1 MRVRR
6 AARVVGNYYDVH
18 LKSVGLKGTQF
29 TLLNAIFLN
38 PSITITQLAD
48 LLLLNR
54 TTLNRN
60 LKPLERQGLVQ
71 TSPGKDQR
79 TRVLKLTQ
87 EGSSLLQSAL
97 PLWLEAQTG
106 VVETLGARTE
116 RLTEDLTRLDLQ
128 REPVHG
134 HCPADPEVAAEALP
148 QPLQAHCVFTRVMH
162 RVRTCSRHPEA

>member
-1 MRVRR
+1 MNSEDKDRLVGICRKVENSCMGMRVRR
-6 AARVVGNYYDVH
+6 AARVVGNYYDGH

-60 LKPLERQGLVQ
+60 LKPLERQGLVR

-97 PLWLEAQTG
+97 PLWLEAQSG
-106 VVETLGARTE
+106 VVETLGARTQ
-116 RLTEDLTRLDLQ
+116 RLTEDLTRLETL
-128 REPVHG
+128 EI
-134 HCPADPEVAAEALP
+134 
-148 QPLQAHCVFTRVMH
+148 
-162 RVRTCSRHPEA
+162 

>member
-1 MRVRR
+1 
-6 AARVVGNYYDVH
+6 
-18 LKSVGLKGTQF
+18 LKGTQF

-116 RLTEDLTRLDLQ
+116 RLTEDLTRLEKL
-128 REPVHG
+128 E
-134 HCPADPEVAAEALP
+134 
-148 QPLQAHCVFTRVMH
+148 T
-162 RVRTCSRHPEA
+162 

>member
-1 MRVRR
+1 MKKENTDRLTGICRKVEANCMGMRVRR

-60 LKPLERQGLVQ
+60 LKPLERQGLVR

-79 TRVLKLTQ
+79 TRVLILTQ
-87 EGSSLLQSAL
+87 EGRSILQSAL

-106 VVETLGARTE
+106 VVETMGTRMQ
-116 RLTEDLTRLDLQ
+116 RLAEDLSQLEKL
-128 REPVHG
+128 E
-134 HCPADPEVAAEALP
+134 
-148 QPLQAHCVFTRVMH
+148 
-162 RVRTCSRHPEA
+162 

>member
-1 MRVRR
+1 MNSEDKDRLVGICRKVENSCMGMRVRR
-6 AARVVGNYYDVH
+6 AARVVGNYYDGH

-60 LKPLERQGLVQ
+60 LKPLERQGLVR

-87 EGSSLLQSAL
+87 EGSGLLQSAL
-97 PLWLEAQTG
+97 PLWLEAQSG
-106 VVETLGARTE
+106 VVETLGARTQ
-116 RLTEDLTRLDLQ
+116 RLTEDLTRLETL
-128 REPVHG
+128 EI
-134 HCPADPEVAAEALP
+134 
-148 QPLQAHCVFTRVMH
+148 
-162 RVRTCSRHPEA
+162 

>member
-6 AARVVGNYYDVH
+6 AARVVGNYYDLH

-60 LKPLERQGLVQ
+60 LKPLEREGLVR
-71 TSPGKDQR
+71 TDPGKDQR

-87 EGSSLLQSAL
+87 EGRSILLRAL
-97 PLWLEAQTG
+97 PLWVEAQSG
-106 VVETLGARTE
+106 VVETLGSRIG
-116 RLTEDLTRLDLQ
+116 RLTEDLNQLEKL
-128 REPVHG
+128 E
-134 HCPADPEVAAEALP
+134 
-148 QPLQAHCVFTRVMH
+148 M
-162 RVRTCSRHPEA
+162 

>member
-116 RLTEDLTRLDLQ
+116 RLTEDLTRLEKL
-128 REPVHG
+128 E
-134 HCPADPEVAAEALP
+134 
-148 QPLQAHCVFTRVMH
+148 T
-162 RVRTCSRHPEA
+162 

>member
-1 MRVRR
+1 MNKEDNERLIGICRKVDNSCMGMRVRR

-60 LKPLERQGLVQ
+60 LKPLERQGLVR

-87 EGSSLLQSAL
+87 EGQSILKRTL
-97 PLWLEAQTG
+97 PSWLEAQSG
-106 VVETLGARTE
+106 VVELLGMRMQ
-116 RLTEDLTRLDLQ
+116 RLTEDLNELEKLEIQ
-128 REPVHG
+128 SEK
-134 HCPADPEVAAEALP
+134 
-148 QPLQAHCVFTRVMH
+148 
-162 RVRTCSRHPEA
+162 

>member
-1 MRVRR
+1 MIKEDKERLVGICRKVENSCMGTRVRR

-18 LKSVGLKGTQF
+18 LKSAGLKGTQF

-60 LKPLERQGLVQ
+60 LKPLERQGLVR

-106 VVETLGARTE
+106 VVETLGARTQ
-116 RLTEDLTRLDLQ
+116 RLTEDLTRLEKL
-128 REPVHG
+128 E
-134 HCPADPEVAAEALP
+134 
-148 QPLQAHCVFTRVMH
+148 T
-162 RVRTCSRHPEA
+162 

>member
-1 MRVRR
+1 MNREDKDRLVGICRKVENSCMGMRVRR

-116 RLTEDLTRLDLQ
+116 RLTEDLTRLEKL
-128 REPVHG
+128 E
-134 HCPADPEVAAEALP
+134 
-148 QPLQAHCVFTRVMH
+148 T
-162 RVRTCSRHPEA
+162 

>member
-1 MRVRR
+1 MGQRVRR

-18 LKSVGLKGTQF
+18 LKSAGLKGTQF

-60 LKPLERQGLVQ
+60 LKPLERQGLIL

-79 TRVLKLTQ
+79 TRVLRLTQ
-87 EGSSLLQSAL
+87 EGRSILQRAL
-97 PLWLEAQTG
+97 PLWLEAQSG
-106 VVETLGARTE
+106 VVETLDIRIQ
-116 RLTEDLTRLDLQ
+116 RLTEDLNKLEKL
-128 REPVHG
+128 EI
-134 HCPADPEVAAEALP
+134 
-148 QPLQAHCVFTRVMH
+148 
-162 RVRTCSRHPEA
+162 

>member
-1 MRVRR
+1 MCTYIFMNEQKTERLMRICRKVEDNCMGMRVRR
-6 AARVVGNYYDVH
+6 AARVVGNYYDLH

-60 LKPLERQGLVQ
+60 LKPLERQGLVR

-79 TRVLKLTQ
+79 TRVLKLTK
-87 EGSSLLQSAL
+87 EGRSILLRAL
-97 PLWLEAQTG
+97 PLWVEAQSG
-106 VVETLGARTE
+106 VVETLGPRIQP
-116 RLTEDLTRLDLQ
+116 LTEDLNQLEKL
-128 REPVHG
+128 G
-134 HCPADPEVAAEALP
+134 I
-148 QPLQAHCVFTRVMH
+148 
-162 RVRTCSRHPEA
+162 

>member
-1 MRVRR
+1 MGTRVRR
-6 AARVVGNYYDVH
+6 TARVVGNYYDMH

-60 LKPLERQGLVQ
+60 LKPLERQGLVR

-79 TRVLKLTQ
+79 TRVLNLTQ
-87 EGSSLLQSAL
+87 EGRNILQSAL
-97 PLWLEAQTG
+97 PLWLEAQSG
-106 VVETLGARTE
+106 VVEKLGIRIQ
-116 RLTEDLTRLDLQ
+116 RLTEDLNQLEKL
-128 REPVHG
+128 EI
-134 HCPADPEVAAEALP
+134 
-148 QPLQAHCVFTRVMH
+148 
-162 RVRTCSRHPEA
+162 

>member
-1 MRVRR
+1 MNKENTDRLTGICRKVESSCMGTRVRR
-6 AARVVGNYYDVH
+6 TARVVGNYYDMH
-18 LKSVGLKGTQF
+18 LKAVGLKGTQF

-60 LKPLERQGLVQ
+60 LKPLERQGLVR

-87 EGSSLLQSAL
+87 EGRSILQSAL
-97 PLWLEAQTG
+97 PLWLEAQSG
-106 VVETLGARTE
+106 VVETLGRRIQ
-116 RLTEDLTRLDLQ
+116 RLTEDLSQLEKL
-128 REPVHG
+128 E
-134 HCPADPEVAAEALP
+134 
-148 QPLQAHCVFTRVMH
+148 
-162 RVRTCSRHPEA
+162 

>member
-1 MRVRR
+1 MNKENDERLLRICRKVDSSCMGTRVRR
-6 AARVVGNYYDVH
+6 TARVVGNYYDMH
-18 LKSVGLKGTQF
+18 LKAVGLKGTQF

-60 LKPLERQGLVQ
+60 LKPLERQGLVR

-87 EGSSLLQSAL
+87 EGRSILQSAL
-97 PLWLEAQTG
+97 PLWLEAQSG
-106 VVETLGARTE
+106 VVETLGRRIQ
-116 RLTEDLTRLDLQ
+116 RLTEDLSQLEKL
-128 REPVHG
+128 E
-134 HCPADPEVAAEALP
+134 
-148 QPLQAHCVFTRVMH
+148 
-162 RVRTCSRHPEA
+162 

>member
-1 MRVRR
+1 MNKENTDRLTGICRKVESSCMGMRVRR
-6 AARVVGNYYDVH
+6 TARVVGNYYDMQ

-60 LKPLERQGLVQ
+60 LKPLERQGLVR

-79 TRVLKLTQ
+79 TRILKLTQ
-87 EGSSLLQSAL
+87 EGRSILQSAL
-97 PLWLEAQTG
+97 PLWLEAQSG
-106 VVETLGARTE
+106 VVETMGRRIQ
-116 RLTEDLTRLDLQ
+116 RLAEDLSQLEKL
-128 REPVHG
+128 EI
-134 HCPADPEVAAEALP
+134 
-148 QPLQAHCVFTRVMH
+148 
-162 RVRTCSRHPEA
+162 

>member
-6 AARVVGNYYDVH
+6 AARVVGNYYDGH

-60 LKPLERQGLVQ
+60 LKPLERQGLVR

-97 PLWLEAQTG
+97 PLWLEAQSG
-106 VVETLGARTE
+106 VVETLGARTQ
-116 RLTEDLTRLDLQ
+116 RLTEDLTRLETL
-128 REPVHG
+128 EI
-134 HCPADPEVAAEALP
+134 
-148 QPLQAHCVFTRVMH
+148 
-162 RVRTCSRHPEA
+162 

>member
-1 MRVRR
+1 MNKENKDRLTGICRKVESSCMGTRVRR
-6 AARVVGNYYDVH
+6 TARVVGNYYDMH

-60 LKPLERQGLVQ
+60 LKPLERQGLVR

-79 TRVLKLTQ
+79 TRVLNLTQ
-87 EGSSLLQSAL
+87 EGRNILQSAL
-97 PLWLEAQTG
+97 PLWLEAQSG
-106 VVETLGARTE
+106 VVETLGIRIQ
-116 RLTEDLTRLDLQ
+116 RLTEDLSQLEKL
-128 REPVHG
+128 E
-134 HCPADPEVAAEALP
+134 
-148 QPLQAHCVFTRVMH
+148 M
-162 RVRTCSRHPEA
+162 

>member
-1 MRVRR
+1 MNREDKDRLVGICRKVENSCMGMRVRR

-60 LKPLERQGLVQ
+60 LKPLERQGLVR

-106 VVETLGARTE
+106 VVETLGERTQ
-116 RLTEDLTRLDLQ
+116 RLTEDLTRLEKL
-128 REPVHG
+128 
-134 HCPADPEVAAEALP
+134 EV
-148 QPLQAHCVFTRVMH
+148 
-162 RVRTCSRHPEA
+162 